1 LACAFFLRAP
11 YIGARV
17 AHGASAARVAHGASA
32 LGALVAHGACVAH
45 VSSALGALVAHC
57 SAPGALVAH
66 GASAL
71 GALVAHCSAPGALVA
86 HGASA
91 LGALVAHCSA
101 PGALV
106 AHSGAL
112 VAHCSGAR
120 VESPGRTAQLGS
132 CVVLYRWSS
141 LSRVASHISGG
152 SDLRHSVSIS
162 HREVSFPVLSVGS
175 AHTYACL

>member
-1 LACAFFLRAP
+1 VRRFLRAP

-45 VSSALGALVAHC
+45 VSSALGALVAH
-57 SAPGALVAH
+57 SGALVAH
-66 GASAL
+66 SGARVYSGACVVHA

-86 HGASA
+86 HGAC
-91 LGALVAHCSA
+91 VY
-101 PGALV
+101 
-106 AHSGAL
+106 SGAL